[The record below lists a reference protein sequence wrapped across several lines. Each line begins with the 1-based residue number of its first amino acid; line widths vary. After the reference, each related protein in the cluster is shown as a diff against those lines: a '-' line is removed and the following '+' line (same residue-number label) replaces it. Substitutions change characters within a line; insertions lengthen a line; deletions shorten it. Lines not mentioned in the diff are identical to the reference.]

1 MNNMNDVLER
11 FSIAKGALENVAAA
25 AGTKD
30 EDAVVTNMYCNL
42 KLILE
47 ELSRIED
54 DLSMING
61 RRFGWAEKKI

>member
-1 MNNMNDVLER
+1 MTKLGDVLER
-11 FSIAKGALENVAAA
+11 FSTAKGALENVAAA

-30 EDAVVTNMYCNL
+30 EDTFVTNMYCNL

-61 RRFGWAEKKI
+61 RRFG

>member
-1 MNNMNDVLER
+1 MTKLGDVLER

-30 EDAVVTNMYCNL
+30 EDTFVTNMYCNL

-61 RRFGWAEKKI
+61 RRFG

>member
-1 MNNMNDVLER
+1 MQKNKNLDDILER
-11 FSIAKGALENVAAA
+11 FSTAKGALENVAAA

-30 EDAVVTNMYCNL
+30 EDAFVTNMYCNL

-47 ELSRIED
+47 ELARIED

-61 RRFGWAEKKI
+61 RRFG

>member
-1 MNNMNDVLER
+1 MTKLGDVLER
-11 FSIAKGALENVAAA
+11 FSTAKGALENVAEAA
-25 AGTKD
+25 VTKD
-30 EDAVVTNMYCNL
+30 EDAFVTNMYCNL

-61 RRFGWAEKKI
+61 RRFG

>member
-1 MNNMNDVLER
+1 M
-11 FSIAKGALENVAAA
+11 AAA
-25 AGTKD
+25 AETKD
-30 EDAVVTNMYCNL
+30 EDAFVTNMYCNL

-61 RRFGWAEKKI
+61 RRFG

>member
-1 MNNMNDVLER
+1 MTKLGDVLER
-11 FSIAKGALENVAAA
+11 FSTAKGALENVAAA
-25 AGTKD
+25 TGTKD
-30 EDAVVTNMYCNL
+30 EDAFVTNMYCNL

-61 RRFGWAEKKI
+61 RRFG

>member
-1 MNNMNDVLER
+1 MTKLGDVLER
-11 FSIAKGALENVAAA
+11 FSTAKGALENVAAA

-30 EDAVVTNMYCNL
+30 EDAFVTNMYCN
-42 KLILE
+42 LILE

-61 RRFGWAEKKI
+61 RRFG